1 VIVLFR
7 CLGWIAVRGIREEL
21 DVMVWWFCC
30 MLLCCISYLFM
41 LGWVVD
47 TILKTVLAR
56 AWTKGVEG

>member
-1 VIVLFR
+1 
-7 CLGWIAVRGIREEL
+7 
-21 DVMVWWFCC
+21 